1 MSGLLIEIQAKLNG
15 YFLGGGMNFLHAARF
30 LGLMGGI
37 VIATAGNLAWAA
49 SCTPLLDHRM
59 TTLQGSPQDFCQY
72 QGKVVLAVNTAS
84 YCGYTKQYASL
95 EALYQKYKSR
105 GLVVLGFPSNDFG
118 KQEPGSN
125 AEVADFCERTFR
137 VKFPMFEKSR
147 VAAGSANPFYKQL
160 AKATG
165 RTPQWN
171 FHKYLVSRDGK
182 IVKSFTSEVT
192 PDSPA
197 FVDELEKFL
206 APTRTIPL
214 AGN

>member
-1 MSGLLIEIQAKLNG
+1 
-15 YFLGGGMNFLHAARF
+15 MNCLHTARF
-30 LGLMGGI
+30 LSMIGGMAVAI
-37 VIATAGNLAWAA
+37 AGNLAWAS

-59 TTLQGSPQDFCQY
+59 TTLQGKSLDFCQY
-72 QGKVVLAVNTAS
+72 EGKVVLAVNTAS

-147 VAAGSANPFYKQL
+147 VAAGGANPFYEQL

-165 RTPQWN
+165 KTPQWN
-171 FHKYLVSRDGK
+171 FHKYLVSRDGRM
-182 IVKSFTSEVT
+182 VKSFASDVT

-197 FVDELEKFL
+197 FVDELEKLL
-206 APTRTIPL
+206 ASTPAIPL
-214 AGN
+214 SGN

>member
-1 MSGLLIEIQAKLNG
+1 MPSLLIEFQDKLNG
-15 YFLGGGMNFLHAARF
+15 YFLGGGMNLLRVAKC
-30 LGLMGGI
+30 LSLIGGMA
-37 VIATAGNLAWAA
+37 VATAGNLGWAA
-49 SCTPLLDHRM
+49 SCAPLLDHRM
-59 TTLQGSPQDFCQY
+59 TTLQGNPQDLCQF

-84 YCGYTKQYASL
+84 YCGYTQQYASL
-95 EALYQKYKSR
+95 EVLYQKYKSR

-137 VKFPMFEKSR
+137 VRFPMFEKSR
-147 VAAGSANPFYKQL
+147 VAAGNANPFYEQL

-165 RTPQWN
+165 KTPQWN
-171 FHKYLVSRDGK
+171 FHKFLVSRDGRM
-182 IVKSFTSEVT
+182 VKSFASDVT

-197 FVDELEKFL
+197 FVDELEKLL
-206 APTRTIPL
+206 ASTPAIPL

>member
-1 MSGLLIEIQAKLNG
+1 MVEIQDKLNG
-15 YFLGGGMNFLHAARF
+15 YFLGGGMNCLHTARF
-30 LGLMGGI
+30 LSMMGGM
-37 VIATAGNLAWAA
+37 VVATAGNLAWAA

-59 TTLQGSPQDFCQY
+59 TTLQGNSQDFCQY
-72 QGKVVLAVNTAS
+72 EGKVVLVVNTAS
-84 YCGYTKQYASL
+84 YCGYTQQYASL

-147 VAAGSANPFYKQL
+147 VAASGATPFYVQL

-165 RTPQWN
+165 KTPQWN

-182 IVKSFTSEVT
+182 TVKSFASDVT
-192 PDSPA
+192 PDSTA
-197 FVDELEKFL
+197 FVDELEKLL
-206 APTRTIPL
+206 ASTRMIPL
-214 AGN
+214 AGK

>member
-1 MSGLLIEIQAKLNG
+1 MSGLLVEIQDRLNG
-15 YFLGGGMNFLHAARF
+15 YFFGGGMSFLHTAPF
-30 LGLMGGI
+30 LSMMGGM
-37 VIATAGNLAWAA
+37 VVATAGNLAWAA

-59 TTLQGSPQDFCQY
+59 TTLQGNPQDFCQY
-72 QGKVVLAVNTAS
+72 EGKVVLAVNTAS
-84 YCGYTKQYASL
+84 YCGYTQQYAGL

-125 AEVADFCERTFR
+125 AEVADFCERTFQ

-147 VAAGSANPFYKQL
+147 VAAGSANPFYAQL

-165 RTPQWN
+165 KTPQWN

-182 IVKSFTSEVT
+182 TVKSFASDVT

-197 FVDELEKFL
+197 FLDELEKLL
-206 APTRTIPL
+206 ASTPTIPL
-214 AGN
+214 AEN

>member
-1 MSGLLIEIQAKLNG
+1 
-15 YFLGGGMNFLHAARF
+15 MNFLNTARV
-30 LGLMGGI
+30 LSMMGGM
-37 VIATAGNLAWAA
+37 VVATAGNLAWAA

-59 TTLQGSPQDFCQY
+59 TTLQGNPQDFCRY
-72 QGKVVLAVNTAS
+72 DGKVVLAVNTAS
-84 YCGYTKQYASL
+84 YCGYTQQYASL

-147 VAAGSANPFYKQL
+147 VAAGGANPFYEQL

-165 RTPQWN
+165 KTPQWN

-182 IVKSFTSEVT
+182 IVESFASDVT

-197 FVDELEKFL
+197 FVGELEKLL
-206 APTRTIPL
+206 ASTATIPQTEK
-214 AGN
+214 

>member
-1 MSGLLIEIQAKLNG
+1 MPSLLIEIQDKLNG
-15 YFLGGGMNFLHAARF
+15 YFLGGGMNFLRVAKC
-30 LGLMGGI
+30 LSLMGGM
-37 VIATAGNLAWAA
+37 VVAAAGNLGWAA
-49 SCTPLLDHRM
+49 SCAPLFDHRM
-59 TTLQGSPQDFCQY
+59 TTLQGNPQDFCQY

-84 YCGYTKQYASL
+84 YCGYTQQYASL
-95 EALYQKYKSR
+95 EALYEKYTSR

-137 VKFPMFEKSR
+137 VRFPMFEKSR
-147 VAAGSANPFYKQL
+147 VAAGNANPFYEQL

-165 RTPQWN
+165 KTPQWN
-171 FHKYLVSRDGK
+171 FHKYLVSRDGRM
-182 IVKSFTSEVT
+182 VKSFASDVT

-197 FVDELEKFL
+197 FVDELEKLL
-206 APTRTIPL
+206 ASTPAIPL